1 MSSGAGWRVFAL
13 LVHFASPLSILTGA
27 LVPSGAWAER
37 VPPIDKM
44 KESTVLVFC
53 VNRVGANVQRATGS
67 GFVMGGGKQVVTNWH
82 VVSCTAE
89 GGTAGVLLGNQT
101 IPGKVLG
108 SSTRKDLA
116 ILEPERPL
124 GKPAAMLVTSD
135 RVTEGQA
142 VYALGFPGEA
152 QARSEEFNVS
162 VTKGIISALV
172 TSQTGVHQYQ
182 TDAAINPGNSGGPLF
197 NEDGYVIGINTAKA
211 LAAAVVVGPDGK
223 LTTERLPSGEG
234 IGWAVQID
242 ELIPEL
248 QKLRVT
254 YQIAPRP
261 WLSTFLRFSP
271 FDSPIAFLV
280 LGLLGVGGIV
290 AALMATPRGRGLV
303 GNVTKSSRASF
314 DRYLSHRSSSVLPR
328 KPILRGIAGHFRGSV
343 LELADE
349 TLTLGRDPHT
359 CQLVFPTTMTD
370 IGRTHCTLRFD
381 QKEQAFWLQDC
392 KSTNGTFLQSGERL
406 PTEQPKR
413 LRPGDRFYLSD
424 QTTSFEVQL
433 EKN

>member
-1 MSSGAGWRVFAL
+1 MSRSVGWKAFLIGVSLAIPL
-13 LVHFASPLSILTGA
+13 ETLV
-27 LVPSGAWAER
+27 GAWFPHYAFAER
-37 VPPIDKM
+37 VAPIDKM
-44 KESTVLVFC
+44 KASTVLVLC
-53 VNRVGANVQRATGS
+53 TKRTGNNVQLGTGS
-67 GFVMGGGKQVVTNWH
+67 GFVVGEGKQIVTNWH

-89 GGTAGVLLGNQT
+89 GGSAGVLLGEQT
-101 IPGKVLG
+101 IPVKVLG
-108 SSTRKDLA
+108 SSIRKDLA

-124 GKPAAMLVTSD
+124 GKPAVMLMTSE

-162 VTKGIISALV
+162 VTKGIVSALV

-211 LAAAVVVGPDGK
+211 LAAALVLGRDGK

-234 IGWAVQID
+234 IGWAVQIN

-248 QKLRVT
+248 QKLGVS
-254 YQIAPRP
+254 YQIGGNS
-261 WLSTFLRFSP
+261 WLSSLSFSRLSSPGFFFL
-271 FDSPIAFLV
+271 
-280 LGLLGVGGIV
+280 LGILGVGGIV
-290 AALMATPRGRGLV
+290 FVLLGTARGRGLFTRATT
-303 GNVTKSSRASF
+303 GSSERF
-314 DRYLSHRSSSVLPR
+314 DHYLSRGSSSVTPR
-328 KPILRGIAGHFRGSV
+328 KPMLRGIAGHFRDSV

-349 TLTLGRDPHT
+349 ALTIGRDPQT
-359 CQLVFPTTMTD
+359 CQLVFPATLTD
-370 IGRTHCTLRFD
+370 VGRKHCLLRFD
-381 QKEQAFWLQDC
+381 KKEQVFWLQDC
-392 KSTNGTFLQSGERL
+392 NSTNGTFLQSGERL
-406 PTEQPKR
+406 VPEQPKR

-424 QTTSFEVQL
+424 RATTFEVQL